1 MGGQHQ
7 VLNQKKVAVIVL
19 LTLVLSMT
27 FTVLNPTLALT
38 NEDQKQKA
46 ETLLNI
52 LDNDNKSIIEAF
64 SKLDAQ
70 NITVPN
76 AETKYNEG
84 LEHAEEAFTLM
95 NEENFSEASIEAVEA
110 MQKFEDTLKILEDA
124 SPVEPTETEVTAEE
138 AISLK
143 ANITRAIEHVRRLE
157 NLTAKAATAGY
168 DTLAIEKRLTE
179 VKQHLENAARELTT
193 MNLDGAAE
201 ELLIAKTLLDE
212 LKQPF
217 DRLTNLVKA
226 SNTEKYLEEAEI
238 RVSETKANITLSATL
253 TPEIK
258 KDAIT
263 ALNNSETNLANAR
276 DSIENNNVDEA
287 IGELEESDDE
297 NLEEIDVEDLKESVP
312 ETYEETDSRIC
323 QRTRFLLYTH
333 DGKHIMWGFVGN
345 GYFVG
350 TDNLGK
356 RCWGIYGKG
365 VFAGFY
371 DGEFFWGKYRCGNW
385 KAEGLFG
392 ENYTHGKYI
401 LFPTT
406 NTEPAITATNP

>member
-1 MGGQHQ
+1 MGGQNQ
-7 VLNQKKVAVIVL
+7 VLNLKKVAIIVL

-38 NEDQKQKA
+38 NGDQKKKA

-52 LDNDNKSIIEAF
+52 LDNDKTSIIEAF

-84 LEHAEEAFTLM
+84 LEHAEKAFRLM

-110 MQKFEDTLKILEDA
+110 MQKFKDTLRILEDA
-124 SPVEPTETEVTAEE
+124 SPVEPTETEVTAED

-143 ANITRAIEHVRRLE
+143 ANITRAIEHARRLE

-168 DTLAIEKRLTE
+168 ITVAIEKTLSE
-179 VKQHLENAARELTT
+179 VKQHLENATRKLYTL
-193 MNLDGAAE
+193 NLDGAAE
-201 ELLIAKTLLDE
+201 ELYIAKTLLDK

-217 DRLTNLVKA
+217 DKLTNLVKA

-238 RVSETKANITLSATL
+238 RVSATKRNITLSAAL

-287 IGELEESDDE
+287 IEELEEAKKW
-297 NLEEIDVEDLKESVP
+297 EEESN
-312 ETYEETDSRIC
+312 R
-323 QRTRFLLYTH
+323 
-333 DGKHIMWGFVGN
+333 
-345 GYFVG
+345 
-350 TDNLGK
+350 
-356 RCWGIYGKG
+356 
-365 VFAGFY
+365 
-371 DGEFFWGKYRCGNW
+371 
-385 KAEGLFG
+385 
-392 ENYTHGKYI
+392 
-401 LFPTT
+401 
-406 NTEPAITATNP
+406 AITSVAATPTSVAPTAESLTRAETTVSK

>member
-1 MGGQHQ
+1 LGGQNQ
-7 VLNQKKVAVIVL
+7 VLNLKKVAIIVL

-27 FTVLNPTLALT
+27 FTVLNPALALT
-38 NEDQKQKA
+38 NGDQKKKA

-52 LDNDNKSIIEAF
+52 LDNDNTSIIEAF

-84 LEHAEEAFTLM
+84 LEHAEKAFRLM

-110 MQKFEDTLKILEDA
+110 MQKFKDTLRILEDA
-124 SPVEPTETEVTAEE
+124 SPVEPTETEVTAED

-143 ANITRAIEHVRRLE
+143 ANITRAIEHARRLE

-168 DTLAIEKRLTE
+168 ITVAIEKTLSE
-179 VKQHLENAARELTT
+179 VKQHLENATRKLYTL
-193 MNLDGAAE
+193 NLDGAAE
-201 ELLIAKTLLDE
+201 ELCIAKTLLDK

-217 DRLTNLVKA
+217 DKLTNLVKA

-238 RVSETKANITLSATL
+238 RVSATKRNITLSAAL

-263 ALNNSETNLANAR
+263 ALNNSEASLANAR

-287 IGELEESDDE
+287 IEELEEAKKW
-297 NLEEIDVEDLKESVP
+297 EEESNRAITSVAATP
-312 ETYEETDSRIC
+312 TS
-323 QRTRFLLYTH
+323 
-333 DGKHIMWGFVGN
+333 V
-345 GYFVG
+345 
-350 TDNLGK
+350 
-356 RCWGIYGKG
+356 
-365 VFAGFY
+365 A
-371 DGEFFWGKYRCGNW
+371 
-385 KAEGLFG
+385 
-392 ENYTHGKYI
+392 
-401 LFPTT
+401 PTT
-406 NTEPAITATNP
+406 ESFARAETTVSK

>member
-1 MGGQHQ
+1 MYMSLGGQNQ
-7 VLNQKKVAVIVL
+7 VLNQKKVAIIVL

-38 NEDQKQKA
+38 NGDQKKKA
-46 ETLLNI
+46 ETLLSI
-52 LDNDNKSIIEAF
+52 LNNDNTSIIEAF

-110 MQKFEDTLKILEDA
+110 MQKFEDTLRILEAA

-143 ANITRAIEHVRRLE
+143 ANITRAIEHARRLE

-168 DTLAIEKRLTE
+168 NTSAIEKTLSE
-179 VKQHLENAARELTT
+179 VKQHLENATRELYT

-201 ELLIAKTLLDE
+201 ELCIAKTLLDK

-217 DRLTNLVKA
+217 DKLTNLVKA

-238 RVSETKANITLSATL
+238 RVSATKANITLSAAL

-263 ALNNSETNLANAR
+263 ALNNSEASLANAR
-276 DSIENNNVDEA
+276 DFIENKNVDEA
-287 IGELEESDDE
+287 IEELEEAKKW
-297 NLEEIDVEDLKESVP
+297 EEESNRAIASVAATP
-312 ETYEETDSRIC
+312 TS
-323 QRTRFLLYTH
+323 
-333 DGKHIMWGFVGN
+333 V
-345 GYFVG
+345 
-350 TDNLGK
+350 
-356 RCWGIYGKG
+356 
-365 VFAGFY
+365 A
-371 DGEFFWGKYRCGNW
+371 
-385 KAEGLFG
+385 
-392 ENYTHGKYI
+392 
-401 LFPTT
+401 PTT
-406 NTEPAITATNP
+406 ESFARAETTVSK

>member
-1 MGGQHQ
+1 MGGQNQ
-7 VLNQKKVAVIVL
+7 VLNLKKVAIIVL

-27 FTVLNPTLALT
+27 FTVLNPALALT
-38 NEDQKQKA
+38 NGDQKKKA

-52 LDNDNKSIIEAF
+52 LDNDKTSIIEAF

-84 LEHAEEAFTLM
+84 LEHAEKAFRLM

-110 MQKFEDTLKILEDA
+110 MQKFEDTLRILEDA
-124 SPVEPTETEVTAEE
+124 SPVEPTETEVTAED

-143 ANITRAIEHVRRLE
+143 ANITRAIEHARRLE

-168 DTLAIEKRLTE
+168 NTAAIEKTLSE
-179 VKQHLENAARELTT
+179 VKQHLENATRKLYTL
-193 MNLDGAAE
+193 NLDGATE
-201 ELLIAKTLLDE
+201 ELLIAKTLLDK

-217 DRLTNLVKA
+217 DKLTNLVKA

-238 RVSETKANITLSATL
+238 RVSATKRNITLSAAL

-287 IGELEESDDE
+287 IEELEEAKKW
-297 NLEEIDVEDLKESVP
+297 EEESN
-312 ETYEETDSRIC
+312 R
-323 QRTRFLLYTH
+323 
-333 DGKHIMWGFVGN
+333 
-345 GYFVG
+345 
-350 TDNLGK
+350 
-356 RCWGIYGKG
+356 
-365 VFAGFY
+365 
-371 DGEFFWGKYRCGNW
+371 
-385 KAEGLFG
+385 
-392 ENYTHGKYI
+392 
-401 LFPTT
+401 
-406 NTEPAITATNP
+406 AITSVAATPTSVAPTAESLTRAETTVPK

>member
-1 MGGQHQ
+1 
-7 VLNQKKVAVIVL
+7 LNLKKVAIIVL

-38 NEDQKQKA
+38 NGDQKKKA

-52 LDNDNKSIIEAF
+52 LDNDKTSIIEAF

-84 LEHAEEAFTLM
+84 LEHAEKAFRLM

-110 MQKFEDTLKILEDA
+110 MQKFEDTLRILEDT

-143 ANITRAIEHVRRLE
+143 ANITRAIEHVERLE

-168 DTLAIEKRLTE
+168 NTAAIEKTLSE
-179 VKQHLENAARELTT
+179 VKQHLENATRKLYTL
-193 MNLDGAAE
+193 NLDGAAE
-201 ELLIAKTLLDE
+201 ELCIAKTLLDK

-217 DRLTNLVKA
+217 DKLTNLVKA

-238 RVSETKANITLSATL
+238 RVSATKRNITLSAAL

-258 KDAIT
+258 EDAIT
-263 ALNNSETNLANAR
+263 ALNNSEASLANAR

-287 IGELEESDDE
+287 IEELEEAKKW
-297 NLEEIDVEDLKESVP
+297 EEESN
-312 ETYEETDSRIC
+312 R
-323 QRTRFLLYTH
+323 
-333 DGKHIMWGFVGN
+333 
-345 GYFVG
+345 
-350 TDNLGK
+350 
-356 RCWGIYGKG
+356 
-365 VFAGFY
+365 
-371 DGEFFWGKYRCGNW
+371 
-385 KAEGLFG
+385 
-392 ENYTHGKYI
+392 
-401 LFPTT
+401 
-406 NTEPAITATNP
+406 AITSVAATRALVAPTAESLTRAETTVPK

>member
-27 FTVLNPTLALT
+27 FSVLNPTLALT

-46 ETLLNI
+46 ETLLKI
-52 LDNDNKSIIEAF
+52 LDNDNKSIVLAF

-110 MQKFEDTLKILEDA
+110 MQKFEDTLKILENA

-138 AISLK
+138 AINLK

-179 VKQHLENAARELTT
+179 VKQHLENAARELAT
-193 MNLDGAAE
+193 MNLEGAAE

-287 IGELEESDDE
+287 IGELEEAKKW
-297 NLEEIDVEDLKESVP
+297 EEESNRAITSVAATP
-312 ETYEETDSRIC
+312 TS
-323 QRTRFLLYTH
+323 
-333 DGKHIMWGFVGN
+333 V
-345 GYFVG
+345 
-350 TDNLGK
+350 
-356 RCWGIYGKG
+356 
-365 VFAGFY
+365 A
-371 DGEFFWGKYRCGNW
+371 
-385 KAEGLFG
+385 
-392 ENYTHGKYI
+392 
-401 LFPTT
+401 PTT
-406 NTEPAITATNP
+406 ESFTRAETTVSK

>member
-1 MGGQHQ
+1 LGGQHQ

-27 FTVLNPTLALT
+27 FSVLNPTLALT

-46 ETLLNI
+46 ETLLKI
-52 LDNDNKSIIEAF
+52 LDNDNKSIVLAF

-110 MQKFEDTLKILEDA
+110 MQKFEDTLKILENA
-124 SPVEPTETEVTAEE
+124 SPVEPTETEITAEE
-138 AISLK
+138 AINLK

-179 VKQHLENAARELTT
+179 VKQHLENAARELAT
-193 MNLDGAAE
+193 MNLEGAAE

-287 IGELEESDDE
+287 IGELEEAKKW
-297 NLEEIDVEDLKESVP
+297 EEESNRAITSVAATP
-312 ETYEETDSRIC
+312 TS
-323 QRTRFLLYTH
+323 
-333 DGKHIMWGFVGN
+333 V
-345 GYFVG
+345 
-350 TDNLGK
+350 
-356 RCWGIYGKG
+356 
-365 VFAGFY
+365 A
-371 DGEFFWGKYRCGNW
+371 
-385 KAEGLFG
+385 
-392 ENYTHGKYI
+392 
-401 LFPTT
+401 PTT
-406 NTEPAITATNP
+406 ESFTRAETTVSK

>member
-1 MGGQHQ
+1 MYMSLGGQNQ
-7 VLNQKKVAVIVL
+7 VLNQKKVAIIVL

-38 NEDQKQKA
+38 NGDQKQKA
-46 ETLLNI
+46 ETLLSI
-52 LDNDNKSIIEAF
+52 LDNDNTSIIEAF

-84 LEHAEEAFTLM
+84 LEHAEEAFRLM
-95 NEENFSEASIEAVEA
+95 SEENFSEASIEAVEA
-110 MQKFEDTLKILEDA
+110 MQKFEDTLRILEAA

-143 ANITRAIEHVRRLE
+143 ANITRAIEHARRLE

-168 DTLAIEKRLTE
+168 NTSAIEKTLSE
-179 VKQHLENAARELTT
+179 VKQHLENATRELYT

-201 ELLIAKTLLDE
+201 ELCIAKTLLDK

-217 DRLTNLVKA
+217 DKLTNLVKA

-238 RVSETKANITLSATL
+238 RVSATKANITLSAAL

-263 ALNNSETNLANAR
+263 ALNNSEASLANAR
-276 DSIENNNVDEA
+276 DFIENKNVDEA
-287 IGELEESDDE
+287 IEELEEAKKW
-297 NLEEIDVEDLKESVP
+297 EEESNRAIASVAATP
-312 ETYEETDSRIC
+312 TS
-323 QRTRFLLYTH
+323 
-333 DGKHIMWGFVGN
+333 V
-345 GYFVG
+345 
-350 TDNLGK
+350 
-356 RCWGIYGKG
+356 
-365 VFAGFY
+365 A
-371 DGEFFWGKYRCGNW
+371 
-385 KAEGLFG
+385 
-392 ENYTHGKYI
+392 
-401 LFPTT
+401 PTT
-406 NTEPAITATNP
+406 ESFARAETTVSK

>member
-1 MGGQHQ
+1 LGGQNQ
-7 VLNQKKVAVIVL
+7 VLNLKKVAIIVL

-38 NEDQKQKA
+38 NGDQKKKA

-52 LDNDNKSIIEAF
+52 LDNDNTSIIEAF

-84 LEHAEEAFTLM
+84 LEHAEKAFRLM

-110 MQKFEDTLKILEDA
+110 MQKFEDTLRILEDT

-143 ANITRAIEHVRRLE
+143 ANITRAIEHVERLE

-168 DTLAIEKRLTE
+168 NTAAIVKTLSE
-179 VKQHLENAARELTT
+179 VKQHLENATRKLYTL
-193 MNLDGAAE
+193 NLDGAAE
-201 ELLIAKTLLDE
+201 ELCIAKTLLDK

-217 DRLTNLVKA
+217 DKLTNLVKA
-226 SNTEKYLEEAEI
+226 SNTEKYLEEAEN
-238 RVSETKANITLSATL
+238 RVSATKANITLSATL
-253 TPEIK
+253 TPEAK
-258 KDAIT
+258 EDAIT

-287 IGELEESDDE
+287 IGELEEAKKW
-297 NLEEIDVEDLKESVP
+297 EEESNRAITSVAATP
-312 ETYEETDSRIC
+312 TS
-323 QRTRFLLYTH
+323 
-333 DGKHIMWGFVGN
+333 V
-345 GYFVG
+345 
-350 TDNLGK
+350 
-356 RCWGIYGKG
+356 
-365 VFAGFY
+365 A
-371 DGEFFWGKYRCGNW
+371 
-385 KAEGLFG
+385 
-392 ENYTHGKYI
+392 
-401 LFPTT
+401 PTT
-406 NTEPAITATNP
+406 ESFTRAETTVSK

>member
-1 MGGQHQ
+1 MYMSLGGQNQ
-7 VLNQKKVAVIVL
+7 VLNLKKVAIITI

-38 NEDQKQKA
+38 NGDQKQKA

-76 AETKYNEG
+76 AETAYNEG
-84 LEHAEEAFTLM
+84 LAHAEEAFTLM
-95 NEENFSEASIEAVEA
+95 NEENFSEASIEAVKA
-110 MQKFEDTLKILEDA
+110 MQKFEETLRMLEDA

-143 ANITRAIEHVRRLE
+143 ANITRAVEHIRRLE

-168 DTLAIEKRLTE
+168 NTTAIEKTLSE
-179 VKQHLENAARELTT
+179 VKQHLENAARKLYAL
-193 MNLDGAAE
+193 NLDGAAE
-201 ELLIAKTLLDE
+201 ELLIAKTVLEE

-238 RVSETKANITLSATL
+238 RVSETKENITLSTAL

-258 KDAIT
+258 EDAIT
-263 ALNNSETNLANAR
+263 ALNNSEASLANAR
-276 DSIENNNVDEA
+276 DFIENKNVDEA
-287 IGELEESDDE
+287 IEELEEAKKW
-297 NLEEIDVEDLKESVP
+297 EEESNRVIASVTVTQNSVE
-312 ETYEETDSRIC
+312 
-323 QRTRFLLYTH
+323 
-333 DGKHIMWGFVGN
+333 
-345 GYFVG
+345 
-350 TDNLGK
+350 
-356 RCWGIYGKG
+356 
-365 VFAGFY
+365 
-371 DGEFFWGKYRCGNW
+371 
-385 KAEGLFG
+385 
-392 ENYTHGKYI
+392 
-401 LFPTT
+401 PTT
-406 NTEPAITATNP
+406 ESITRAETMVSQ

>member
-1 MGGQHQ
+1 MYMSLGGQNQ
-7 VLNQKKVAVIVL
+7 VLNQKKVAIIVL

-38 NEDQKQKA
+38 NGDQKQKA
-46 ETLLNI
+46 ETLLSI
-52 LDNDNKSIIEAF
+52 LDNDNTSIIEAF

-84 LEHAEEAFTLM
+84 LEHAEKAFRLM

-110 MQKFEDTLKILEDA
+110 MQKFEDTLRMLEDA

-143 ANITRAIEHVRRLE
+143 ANITRAIEHARRLE

-168 DTLAIEKRLTE
+168 NTVAIEKTLSE
-179 VKQHLENAARELTT
+179 VKQHLENATRKLYTL
-193 MNLDGAAE
+193 NLDGAAE
-201 ELLIAKTLLDE
+201 ELLIAKTLLDK

-217 DRLTNLVKA
+217 DKLTNLVKA

-238 RVSETKANITLSATL
+238 RVSATKRNITLSAAL

-263 ALNNSETNLANAR
+263 ALNNSEASLANAR
-276 DSIENNNVDEA
+276 DFIENKNVDEA
-287 IGELEESDDE
+287 IEELEEAKKW
-297 NLEEIDVEDLKESVP
+297 EEESNRAITSVAATP
-312 ETYEETDSRIC
+312 TS
-323 QRTRFLLYTH
+323 
-333 DGKHIMWGFVGN
+333 V
-345 GYFVG
+345 
-350 TDNLGK
+350 
-356 RCWGIYGKG
+356 
-365 VFAGFY
+365 A
-371 DGEFFWGKYRCGNW
+371 
-385 KAEGLFG
+385 
-392 ENYTHGKYI
+392 
-401 LFPTT
+401 PTT
-406 NTEPAITATNP
+406 ESFTRAETTVSK

>member
-1 MGGQHQ
+1 MGGQNQ
-7 VLNQKKVAVIVL
+7 VLNLKKVAIIVL

-27 FTVLNPTLALT
+27 FTVLNPALALT
-38 NEDQKQKA
+38 NGDQKKKA

-52 LDNDNKSIIEAF
+52 LDNDNTSIIEAF

-84 LEHAEEAFTLM
+84 LEHAEKAFRLM

-110 MQKFEDTLKILEDA
+110 MQKFEDTLRILEDA
-124 SPVEPTETEVTAEE
+124 SPVEPTETEVTAED

-143 ANITRAIEHVRRLE
+143 ANITRAIEHARRLE

-168 DTLAIEKRLTE
+168 NTAAIEKTLSE
-179 VKQHLENAARELTT
+179 VKQHLENATRKLYTL
-193 MNLDGAAE
+193 NLDGATE
-201 ELLIAKTLLDE
+201 ELLIAKTLLDK

-217 DRLTNLVKA
+217 DKLTNLVKA

-238 RVSETKANITLSATL
+238 RVSATKANITLSAAL

-263 ALNNSETNLANAR
+263 ALNNSEASLANAR

-287 IGELEESDDE
+287 IEELEEAKKW
-297 NLEEIDVEDLKESVP
+297 EEESNRAISAVAATP
-312 ETYEETDSRIC
+312 TSVSPTTDSF
-323 QRTRFLLYTH
+323 TR
-333 DGKHIMWGFVGN
+333 
-345 GYFVG
+345 
-350 TDNLGK
+350 
-356 RCWGIYGKG
+356 
-365 VFAGFY
+365 
-371 DGEFFWGKYRCGNW
+371 
-385 KAEGLFG
+385 AE
-392 ENYTHGKYI
+392 
-401 LFPTT
+401 TT
-406 NTEPAITATNP
+406 ASITASK